1 MSEVYLFLF
10 LNFSADNDLDEL
22 NVTLI
27 SFSIGATQGS
37 VKCVNVTF
45 IDDDVTEQLECFT
58 FAAATAFVPVCIED
72 NDGRL

>member
-1 MSEVYLFLF
+1 M
-10 LNFSADNDLDEL
+10 
-22 NVTLI
+22 
-27 SFSIGATQGS
+27 
-37 VKCVNVTF
+37 KCVNVTF